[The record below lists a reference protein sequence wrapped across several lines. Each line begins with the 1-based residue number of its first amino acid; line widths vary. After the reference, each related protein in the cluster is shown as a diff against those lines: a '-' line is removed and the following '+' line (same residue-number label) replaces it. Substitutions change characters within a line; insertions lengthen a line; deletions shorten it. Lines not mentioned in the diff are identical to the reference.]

1 MKNICVRCWEVKG
14 WNWRSNSSVYF
25 INAFYDSLNV
35 QNWPENCGPLI
46 RLIAIALNLVKN
58 YLKVGLSPS
67 KQKSFYLFYESF
79 LKMIKN
85 PFCFILKAL
94 FVLNMFKFLSW
105 LFGYVEKNALI
116 RKIRLIS
123 KLIASHPG

>member
-14 WNWRSNSSVYF
+14 WNWSSNSSVYF
-25 INAFYDSLNV
+25 INAFYNSLNV
-35 QNWPENCGPLI
+35 QNWPKNCWPLL

-67 KQKSFYLFYESF
+67 KQKSFYLFYESL